1 MLTDRYEKHRSL
13 AQSLLRNPT
22 MFCTSITSRW
32 KPRNRRRFGW
42 EIMALE
48 RKPISVEHSPAPA
61 IRFLLPSPAEL
72 LGHLRSMVGCSE
84 RNISLQKNVVSKLG
98 TVESFF
104 SGILKCSQ
112 ELSAQQMLLLELRSL
127 PLVLKGIASV

>member
-48 RKPISVEHSPAPA
+48 RKQFSVEHSPAPT

-72 LGHLRSMVGCSE
+72 LGHIQSIVGWSE
-84 RNISLQKNVVSKLG
+84 RDIHLQNNLVNNLE
-98 TVESFF
+98 TVETFF
-104 SGILKCSQ
+104 SWDFK
-112 ELSAQQMLLLELRSL
+112 M
-127 PLVLKGIASV
+127 